1 MNDLIAASKKVGR
14 RPGYIIFGLIA
25 GAALIVVA
33 IWLPNISFIGSTLAS
48 PVLSIGEKTS
58 ILAASLSALN
68 TNFTPLSR
76 GLILALA
83 ALFAIDA
90 AFMAFY
96 LRTRMRLER
105 AAGMSIGGVIL
116 GLLGVGCASCGTV
129 AVSAFFGAGAT
140 AGVLALLPLKGEE
153 FGILGVIFMALGVFL
168 AAKKIEQ
175 PLACAVV
182 NMAPSDDRHG
192 ARQHDRFDPSHAG
205 GLDDPARLSFLP
217 PEGVLDAADMPN
229 GGTLIDFGTGTGT
242 YAIPIA
248 KQRPDAKIVAFDEQP
263 AMLDRMRA
271 KPESANLPNL
281 AIVSD
286 AEIGRYRGKGDR
298 IIAVNVL
305 HELGDAA
312 LERLKT
318 LLAKHGSALFVDWN
332 GAMERPVGPPAD
344 HVYTPDEAA
353 RRLAAAG
360 FATTPG
366 PAFPYH
372 YSIIARRAG

>member
-1 MNDLIAASKKVGR
+1 MNMQNLIA
-14 RPGYIIFGLIA
+14 IA
-25 GAALIVVA
+25 
-33 IWLPNISFIGSTLAS
+33 
-48 PVLSIGEKTS
+48 
-58 ILAASLSALN
+58 
-68 TNFTPLSR
+68 
-76 GLILALA
+76 
-83 ALFAIDA
+83 
-90 AFMAFY
+90 
-96 LRTRMRLER
+96 
-105 AAGMSIGGVIL
+105 
-116 GLLGVGCASCGTV
+116 
-129 AVSAFFGAGAT
+129 
-140 AGVLALLPLKGEE
+140 
-153 FGILGVIFMALGVFL
+153 
-168 AAKKIEQ
+168 
-175 PLACAVV
+175 

-217 PEGVLDAADMPN
+217 PEGVLDAADMPD
-229 GGTLIDFGTGTGT
+229 GSTLIDFGAGTGT

-248 KQRPDAKIVAFDEQP
+248 KRRPDAKIVAFDEQP

-271 KPESANLPNL
+271 KPEVANLPNL

-286 AEIGRYRGKGDR
+286 AEIDRYRGKGDR
-298 IIAVNVL
+298 IVAVNVL

-318 LLAKHGSALFVDWN
+318 LLAEHGSALFVDWN
-332 GAMERPVGPPAD
+332 GAIERPVGPPAD

-372 YSIIARRAG
+372 YSIIARRAE